1 MTSKF
6 LTVRL
11 SAEEHRR
18 LRRYAVKSGVTVSL
32 LVRQLLRALYAGG
45 LQWPPAADPAQATKP
60 DPNHSPA
67 ETAVNRRSRRNG

>member
-1 MTSKF
+1 MPNKF

-18 LRRYAVKSGVTVSL
+18 LRRYVAKSGVTASL

-45 LQWPPAADPAQATKP
+45 LQWPPAATPAPATQP